1 MKTRSLE
8 TALAILSSVQV
19 LAAVPDLSGIYR
31 GSPTT
36 PTTPTSTTALSPV
49 PPSPAPL
56 ISSNHPIQQITLDP
70 LQVIQVPVAT
80 DRLTTLRFPS
90 PVSDLAS
97 ALISTEPHPSAH
109 FQMTFHPGESF
120 FSVRALRANASTTL
134 NVVWKSQTFVFH
146 FHESSDPWLSVILGE
161 PVPIRP
167 NRSAVPKT
175 RTHPTPANPADKYL
189 DVARNLASLRRQY
202 PLSMA
207 DVDQIETRFE
217 RRFNGVVVRMPE
229 LLHFKTDRVGV
240 ARIILSNPGNAPVDL
255 GTNPIQL
262 RRQGQP
268 LRLLGSNFDGT
279 LPALG
284 ERIAL
289 VAFQFPSGEV
299 IRDPTDF
306 QIVVPALEPASARS
320 KP

>member
-1 MKTRSLE
+1 MKTRSVE
-8 TALAILSSVQV
+8 AALILLSGVQL
-19 LAAVPDLSGIYR
+19 LAATPVFSGFPNA
-31 GSPTT
+31 SPSARTHQPSLPALT
-36 PTTPTSTTALSPV
+36 PPR
-49 PPSPAPL
+49 SPAVV
-56 ISSNHPIQQITLDP
+56 SNHPIQQIILDP
-70 LQVIQVPVAT
+70 LQVIRVPVAT

-97 ALISTEPHPSAH
+97 AMISSEPHPSAL

-120 FSVRALRANASTTL
+120 FSVRALRARASTTL

-167 NRSAVPKT
+167 NRSAFAKT
-175 RTHPTPANPADKYL
+175 RTLPAQANPADKYL

-268 LRLLGSNFDGT
+268 LRVLSSDFDGT

-289 VAFQFPSGEV
+289 VAFQFPSGQV

-306 QIVVPALEPASARS
+306 QIVLPALEPASARS